1 MSRRRS
7 FSRRRMSGSARI
19 PGSGRGRLAD
29 EWRRVSGSVSFLK
42 CARLLLTV
50 GGRED
55 PRRDRHRLQGDPARV
70 GRSVRDGSTSHRRA
84 LLGEPRRAAT
94 GGVGTLHAPR
104 GAGGR
109 RGGLSVVWSRR
120 RQRAVPSGERAAPSS
135 ATDGVHHEQADRGVG
150 ASATRR
156 RSGRGDPGPG
166 ARAREGATV
175 QGTVVPDPPS
185 PNRGWVRSFA
195 KRGTRFSRTYTR
207 HAIVRPP
214 STRPTSGSRRGGGS
228 GPAPPGA
235 PTSGTG
241 SRAAG
246 SGPHPSARGPTR

>member
-7 FSRRRMSGSARI
+7 FSRRKRSGSARI

-84 LLGEPRRAAT
+84 LLGEPRWAAK

-120 RQRAVPSGERAAPSS
+120 RQRAVPSGERVAPSS

-195 KRGTRFSRTYTR
+195 KRGTRLSQT
-207 HAIVRPP
+207 H
-214 STRPTSGSRRGGGS
+214 SG
-228 GPAPPGA
+228 AGA
-235 PTSGTG
+235 PLPPAGWRAQGDEESRGAPSG
-241 SRAAG
+241 
-246 SGPHPSARGPTR
+246 